1 MVIPEQTASEK
12 RSDVL
17 ESSASLLFLLFF
29 SGESR
34 PSRTPRLGPS
44 IGKVVGSCC
53 GSGAQYEDDELRVR
67 VRECLTENWTCLNI
81 RFS

>member
-12 RSDVL
+12 RSDIL
-17 ESSASLLFLLFF
+17 ESSVSLLFLLFF
-29 SGESR
+29 SVEGR
-34 PSRTPRLGPS
+34 PSRTLRLGPS

-53 GSGAQYEDDELRVR
+53 GSGVQYEDDELRVR